1 MEFAV
6 LGIAYQNEHGEVIGD
21 DIVVMG
27 SEWLQNLSGDEWY
40 SAVAK
45 CCKKLVNKEYRK
57 RFSIYFRSICSLNEL
72 EKSIVDMRCTLND
85 FWQMRYDLGQSVPL
99 SFTPVSTG
107 G

>member
-1 MEFAV
+1 MKFAV
-6 LGIAYQNEHGEVIGD
+6 LGIVYGNEQGEIIGD
-21 DIVVMG
+21 DIVVVG
-27 SEWLQNLSGDEWY
+27 SEWLQKLNVDEWY

-57 RFSIYFRSICSLNEL
+57 RFSIYFCSICSLNEL

-99 SFTPVSTG
+99 SFYV
-107 G
+107 